1 MSELAVKPVKRES
14 SFDERFRTAF
24 QIASELFALK
34 PDWVTFFRE
43 VLGVSGVIR
52 RLFPTPE
59 ELSQFEESNE
69 YSEIQEMIKELR
81 DKGADIKTEQE
92 ITRVITVRL
101 PQSLH
106 QALREEAK
114 SRRTSINQLC
124 IGKLLAAMDDM
135 SVDQGKKL
143 LP

>member
-1 MSELAVKPVKRES
+1 
-14 SFDERFRTAF
+14 
-24 QIASELFALK
+24 
-34 PDWVTFFRE
+34 
-43 VLGVSGVIR
+43 
-52 RLFPTPE
+52 
-59 ELSQFEESNE
+59 
-69 YSEIQEMIKELR
+69 MIKELR

-135 SVDQGKKL
+135 SVDPRKEVASLTK
-143 LP
+143 